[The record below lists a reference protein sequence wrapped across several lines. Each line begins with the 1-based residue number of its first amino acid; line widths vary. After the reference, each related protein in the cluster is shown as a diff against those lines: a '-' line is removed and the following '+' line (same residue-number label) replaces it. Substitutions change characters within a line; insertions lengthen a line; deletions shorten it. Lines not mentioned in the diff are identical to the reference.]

1 MVCWQVPVI
10 TSASFM
16 RLSSVTESSPR
27 FSSSSISTMATRGGA
42 ARGARI
48 CQAVTS
54 VAGRCSARRAL
65 SWRAGQISLMHRLGF
80 GLA

>member
-54 VAGRCSARRAL
+54 VAGR
-65 SWRAGQISLMHRLGF
+65 
-80 GLA
+80 